1 MRIQNAMTRAKPI
14 AIPVFT
20 TPAPMAT
27 TPVALWRATSD
38 AAEPI
43 EDKASFIYVC
53 TVLFWNTSE

>member
-27 TPVALWRATSD
+27 TPVALCRATSD

-43 EDKASFIYVC
+43 EDKASFI
-53 TVLFWNTSE
+53 